1 MISLQLISPA
11 NAGVFKDI
19 RLRALQDSPTAFSAN
34 YADEVKLTDSD
45 WLDRA
50 AQWSSDKSAAYL
62 AIDSGAAVGIAAGIL
77 DRNNPLHANLM
88 SMWVAPTHRRLGI
101 GRILVDAIISWARVH
116 NVLHLH
122 LMVTSNNDRAIQFYQ
137 SLGFVFTGRSK
148 PYRNDPSLLDYEMRR
163 SLL

>member
-1 MISLQLISPA
+1 MIKLEPVGPA
-11 NAGVFKDI
+11 NTVVFKDI
-19 RLRALQDSPTAFSAN
+19 RLRALQESPTAFSAK
-34 YADEVKLTDSD
+34 YADKAKLTESD

-62 AIDSGAAVGIAAGIL
+62 AIDSGAPVGIAAGIL
-77 DRNNPLHANLM
+77 DGNNPLHANLM

-122 LMVTSNNDRAIQFYQ
+122 LMVTSNNDRAMQFYQ
-137 SLGFVFTGRSK
+137 RLGFTRTGRSQT
-148 PYRNDPSLLDYEMRR
+148 YRNDASLLDYEMRR
-163 SLL
+163 PLL

>member
-19 RLRALQDSPTAFSAN
+19 RLRALQDSAAAFSSS
-34 YADEVKLTDSD
+34 YAEESKLTDNE

-50 AQWSSDKSAAYL
+50 AQWSTGKSAAYL

-88 SMWVAPTHRRLGI
+88 SMWVAPTHRGLGI
-101 GRILVDAIISWARVH
+101 GRILV
-116 NVLHLH
+116 
-122 LMVTSNNDRAIQFYQ
+122 
-137 SLGFVFTGRSK
+137 
-148 PYRNDPSLLDYEMRR
+148 
-163 SLL
+163 